1 MADSLELVAAQVR
14 VCTRCR
20 LSESRTFAVP
30 GQGELSARLMLVG
43 EAPGAREDQTGLPF
57 QGLSGRFLD
66 RCLAELGLARD
77 KVFIGSVNKCRPPAN
92 RVPRRDEMAA
102 CAGYLDRQMT
112 LIQPTVVLA
121 MGGTAAG
128 RLHPDGIGRPLNVT
142 ELRGL
147 PIPLGPDRTLVVT
160 YHPAAA
166 MRFPARRDPFR
177 ADLARAA
184 RLAEL

>member
-1 MADSLELVAAQVR
+1 
-14 VCTRCR
+14 
-20 LSESRTFAVP
+20 
-30 GQGELSARLMLVG
+30 MLVG

-66 RCLAELGLARD
+66 RCLTELGLARD

-128 RLHPDGIGRPLNVT
+128 RLHPEATGRPLNVT
-142 ELRGL
+142 ELRGR
-147 PIPLGPDRTLVVT
+147 PIPLGPDRALVVT

-166 MRFPARRDPFR
+166 MRFPSRRDPFR
-177 ADLARAA
+177 ADLEQAV
-184 RLAEL
+184 RLADLDPDAVS